1 MRENVMNDLQKYFE
15 NNQGNMIDKWMH
27 YFDVY
32 DKYFAQ
38 YRGKEIVFVEIGIF
52 QGGSL
57 QMWKNYFGEKAKIY
71 GIDINPECKK
81 FEDEQ
86 ITILIGDQ
94 EDKNFLAEI
103 KRQIPQI
110 DILLDDGGHTMK
122 QQINTFEVLFDH
134 IKDGGVFLC
143 EDLHTSYWWQYGG
156 GLRKHGT
163 FIEYAKRLIDDM
175 HAWYSRTSNLQV
187 NQYTKSIKALH
198 FYDSIVVVEKD
209 KVEEPVRKQTG
220 QKMLPDFYPETSWFF
235 KLAALKQKL
244 FNK

>member
-1 MRENVMNDLQKYFE
+1 MNDLQKYFE
-15 NNQGNMIDKWMH
+15 SNQGNMIDKWMH

-32 DKYFAQ
+32 DKYFSQ

-57 QMWKNYFGEKAKIY
+57 QMWKDYFGPKAKIY
-71 GIDINPECKK
+71 GIDINPACKQ

-94 EDKNFLAEI
+94 SDKVFLEQVKA
-103 KRQIPQI
+103 QIPSI
-110 DILLDDGGHTMK
+110 DILLDDGGHTMD

-156 GLRKHGT
+156 GLRKRGT
-163 FIEYAKRLIDDM
+163 FIEYSKRLIDDM
-175 HAWYSRTSNLQV
+175 HAWYSKNSGFQV
-187 NQYTKSIKALH
+187 TKYTQFIRAIH
-198 FYDSIVVVEKD
+198 FYDSIVVMEKG
-209 KVEEPVRKQTG
+209 KVAEPVRRQTG
-220 QKMLPDFYPETSWFF
+220 NRTLPDFFPETTWFF
-235 KLAALKQKL
+235 KLAALKRKL

>member
-1 MRENVMNDLQKYFE
+1 MNDLQKYFE
-15 NNQGNMIDKWMH
+15 SNQGNMIDKWMH

-57 QMWKNYFGEKAKIY
+57 QMWKDYFGSKAKIY

-94 EDKNFLAEI
+94 SDKVFLEQVKA
-103 KRQIPQI
+103 QIPSI
-110 DILLDDGGHTMK
+110 DILLDDGGHTMD

-134 IKDGGVFLC
+134 IKDGGIFLC

-156 GLRKHGT
+156 GLRKRGT
-163 FIEYAKRLIDDM
+163 FIEYSKRLIDDM
-175 HAWYSRTSNLQV
+175 HAWYSKSGGFQITK
-187 NQYTKSIKALH
+187 YTQSICAMH
-198 FYDSIVVVEKD
+198 FYDSIVVIEKA
-209 KVEEPVRKQTG
+209 KVTEPVRRQTG
-220 QKMLPDFYPETSWFF
+220 NRTLPDFFPETTWFF
-235 KLAALKQKL
+235 KLASLKQKL